1 MFKIFLMRALA
12 MKKDDTYFQIL
23 IISILLV
30 IPFATLFWSDTQS
43 LIAHD
48 ESLYARRAKF
58 LLESGDW
65 LSPFFTPH
73 HKTVGSYW
81 PIAISFKLFGTSD
94 WAARLPSILSALFA
108 TILFYLTSRRYFN
121 PLRSFVSSLAL
132 LSTPLYFQALRT
144 AGPDMFF
151 ILIIVAQVYL
161 FVSVNQP
168 SRSSERWKMI
178 GLGICISLAFFV
190 RSFVAFVPIISLIP
204 LFLSRQCSRSK
215 AFWIWTSFGF
225 FLGSVPLLLNL
236 YAVFSD
242 HGHAGL
248 LSLISFA
255 SRKVGV
261 TGLSTLS
268 SIPFYYSRLFL
279 FTIPACFII
288 FSNIKSLKI
297 NLLESNSTSLKA
309 EVNSLAVLFPLIYL
323 TILSF
328 IGTRHYHY
336 LIPLVPFFV
345 FNVARVDF
353 SARHRQ
359 FNFEAC
365 FTGFFGL
372 LYLLGACLIL
382 MLKSDLLQ
390 LSVYFVFVVL
400 ASCSA
405 LCLYV
410 FIVKAFSLRK
420 VVPHALFFAIFISQ
434 YLSLSALAG
443 GGVIWSTNRELKSLA
458 SSINADCKFTGVY
471 LYGLSSKDTTV
482 LRFYLDK
489 PYILAASDDLR
500 TLSKKCLVVADSAKE
515 EISQELLHDS
525 FSKTYFR

>member
-1 MFKIFLMRALA
+1 MPKKMFKIFLMRARTI
-12 MKKDDTYFQIL
+12 KKDDTYFHIL

-225 FLGSVPLLLNL
+225 FPG
-236 YAVFSD
+236 FC
-242 HGHAGL
+242 
-248 LSLISFA
+248 
-255 SRKVGV
+255 
-261 TGLSTLS
+261 
-268 SIPFYYSRLFL
+268 SIAAKF
-279 FTIPACFII
+279 ICCF
-288 FSNIKSLKI
+288 
-297 NLLESNSTSLKA
+297 
-309 EVNSLAVLFPLIYL
+309 
-323 TILSF
+323 
-328 IGTRHYHY
+328 
-336 LIPLVPFFV
+336 
-345 FNVARVDF
+345 
-353 SARHRQ
+353 
-359 FNFEAC
+359 
-365 FTGFFGL
+365 
-372 LYLLGACLIL
+372 
-382 MLKSDLLQ
+382 
-390 LSVYFVFVVL
+390 
-400 ASCSA
+400 
-405 LCLYV
+405 
-410 FIVKAFSLRK
+410 
-420 VVPHALFFAIFISQ
+420 
-434 YLSLSALAG
+434 
-443 GGVIWSTNRELKSLA
+443 
-458 SSINADCKFTGVY
+458 
-471 LYGLSSKDTTV
+471 
-482 LRFYLDK
+482 
-489 PYILAASDDLR
+489 
-500 TLSKKCLVVADSAKE
+500 
-515 EISQELLHDS
+515 
-525 FSKTYFR
+525 